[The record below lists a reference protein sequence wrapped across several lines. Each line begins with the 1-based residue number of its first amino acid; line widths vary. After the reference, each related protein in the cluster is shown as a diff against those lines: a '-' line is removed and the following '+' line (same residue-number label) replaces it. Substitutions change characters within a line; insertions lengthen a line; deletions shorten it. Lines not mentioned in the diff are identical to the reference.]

1 MDIWDLG
8 VGTVKSSFNRK
19 RANHCSG
26 LLHEHCAFLDHLP
39 QFFPRRR
46 MKPEL
51 FKKPPEGTIPMTP
64 ECGFVNMEFFDDWL
78 EHVKNYLKER

>member
-8 VGTVKSSFNRK
+8 VGSVISFTWKRIHYKVVSSERGQTIAVVCCMNTARFGPL
-19 RANHCSG
+19 ATI
-26 LLHEHCAFLDHLP
+26 FL
-39 QFFPRRR
+39 RRR

-64 ECGFVNMEFFDDWL
+64 ECGFVNLELFDDWL
-78 EHVKNYLKER
+78 